1 MRLFGSEFVVDSC
14 IALYEQEQRQE
25 VWRIYI
31 ANGVKILTENTATHK
46 GAKAL
51 AKSYTDLF
59 KPVDNRTGDE
69 VAADVIK
76 KCRLK
81 IKRKESANNGNNAI

>member
-1 MRLFGSEFVVDSC
+1 MRLFGSDYIVDSC
-14 IALYEQEQRQE
+14 IALYEQEQRHE
-25 VWRIYI
+25 VWRIYM
-31 ANGVKILTENTATHK
+31 ANGIKILTENTATHK
-46 GAKAL
+46 GAKSL

-59 KPVDNRTGDE
+59 KPIDKRTGDE

-81 IKRKESANNGNNAI
+81 IKRKESANNGSNTV